1 MVRED
6 MEADSMRR
14 AVILAAVLTLLITTP
29 VCASAKNDG
38 DAAGCGGLYEPFL
51 VSYTCYIDQGI
62 GSHGDP
68 VQDGM
73 IAGHPAWYGMTV
85 VIYEAIPEED
95 GSFVIGPYIESG
107 QILDTGYGRSIHDGI
122 PSKIRE
128 DKASRGSIETGK
140 QIDQWVSTLTEAKEK
155 MDFTQGHVFIQLIE
169 GAG

>member
-1 MVRED
+1 
-6 MEADSMRR
+6 MRR

-85 VIYEAIPEED
+85 VIYEAVPEED
-95 GSFVIGPYIESG
+95 GSYNVGPYIESG
-107 QILDTGYGRSIHDGI
+107 MILDTGYLAMMD
-122 PSKIRE
+122 
-128 DKASRGSIETGK
+128 ASVQMDVQSVKGLK
-140 QIDQWVSTLTEAKEK
+140 NK
-155 MDFTQGHVFIQLIE
+155 MLGGEGFFNTVVHGPGHVILQSMPIYQTALELFRYMPSSSN
-169 GAG
+169 

>member
-1 MVRED
+1 MNRI
-6 MEADSMRR
+6 A
-14 AVILAAVLTLLITTP
+14 ILAAIFTLMLTTP
-29 VCASAKNDG
+29 VCAGAKHDG
-38 DAAGCGGLYEPFL
+38 EAAGCGGHYEPFL
-51 VSYTCYIDQGI
+51 VSYTCYIDKGI

-107 QILDTGYGRSIHDGI
+107 QILDTGYGRSVHDGI

-140 QIDQWVSTLTEAKEK
+140 QIDQWVATMTEAREK
-155 MDFTQGHVFIQLIE
+155 MAYTQGHVFIQLI
-169 GAG
+169 AGDG